1 MFKRAILGEL
11 IERIGEKRKLIQ
23 VLAGPRQ
30 TGKTTIAKQLIEA
43 IGIPSHYASGDEALL
58 KDRTWI
64 EQHWETARAMLRMDS
79 RHKKALL
86 VLDEIQKIPHW
97 SEIVKYL
104 WDEDTYAGKHI
115 HVVLLGS
122 SPLLV
127 QKGLM
132 ESLAGRF
139 ETMHVT
145 HWSFDEMHRAFGW
158 DVEKYVFYGSYPG
171 SASLIKHPQRW
182 SNYIKDS
189 LVETTISK
197 DILLM
202 TRVDKPALLRRLFEL
217 GCSYSGQAL
226 SYQKMLGQLQDAG
239 NTVTLA
245 HYLHLLEGAGLVAGL
260 SKYAGQRVRQRSSS
274 PKLQVLNTALLTAQL
289 NIKLREAKNDKEFWG
304 RLVESAIGAAL
315 ANGIKGKDM
324 ELFYWTGHNCEVD
337 FVLCKGKTI
346 IPIEVKSGRKKIN
359 LPGIKLFSRE
369 FKVNKKILVGEHGIQ
384 LKEFLT
390 IPPEK
395 WFG

>member
-1 MFKRAILGEL
+1 
-11 IERIGEKRKLIQ
+11 
-23 VLAGPRQ
+23 
-30 TGKTTIAKQLIEA
+30 
-43 IGIPSHYASGDEALL
+43 
-58 KDRTWI
+58 
-64 EQHWETARAMLRMDS
+64 
-79 RHKKALL
+79 
-86 VLDEIQKIPHW
+86 
-97 SEIVKYL
+97 
-104 WDEDTYAGKHI
+104 
-115 HVVLLGS
+115 
-122 SPLLV
+122 
-127 QKGLM
+127 
-132 ESLAGRF
+132 
-139 ETMHVT
+139 
-145 HWSFDEMHRAFGW
+145 
-158 DVEKYVFYGSYPG
+158 
-171 SASLIKHPQRW
+171 
-182 SNYIKDS
+182 